1 MKLWG
6 NTVPGR
12 SAFRILVMA
21 ALQGPVLCASAR
33 AQTPQPS
40 APVVHAFDVP
50 AGQLDRVLVTIAE
63 QGHRPISFDAGLT
76 ANALGHGVKGTMTTG
91 QAIDQALA
99 DTGFE
104 QFTTSG
110 GALSIRRKP
119 VPTPHA
125 DAQSASDAPTLP
137 QIVVRDSL
145 QSAAGQFAGTASAS
159 ATRTDTPLT
168 DIPQSVQV
176 ITQEVMRSQQTQSVE
191 DILSNVSNVTISPS
205 TVGQD
210 MIQIRGFAAP
220 VSTDGLMT
228 DTYQNALAIPLI
240 GVAQVDVLKGADS
253 ILAGSMQPGG
263 VVNVVRKQPQADRV
277 NEVTLQ
283 TGSYGEMQAG
293 FDSAG
298 ALSADQRLT
307 YRFVVSGDRTSE
319 SYGGGVG
326 QRTLYLAPSVGYR
339 TASSNLVVGFT
350 QNTEHVPVPL
360 YTMIVDGSPAK
371 ISSPIG
377 GADDHMRINDTSV
390 YYDFTQ
396 KLLSNWTFR
405 SKASYDASV
414 TSYYDNDAT
423 ELDDSGLASF
433 YPVAGALH
441 QRTLSLE
448 ETLQAKY
455 RTGPVSQTFLAGFS
469 WQRNLINTATGGDF
483 AALTTGSIFTENLPE
498 VQLPASG
505 FVTSVSDYSY
515 QAYLQDQIALF
526 DRLHVL
532 ASISH
537 AQARNDYSSGKEYSE
552 GAWSPN
558 IGVLYQLTGEL
569 GFYANYLRSFTPQG
583 TDFLAN
589 GEVAPPAIGKSVE
602 IGLKGSFLDDKLIA
616 SANAFRSAVTNM
628 VVQAGPTILD
638 NELIPG
644 GTVSRGVEFDVSGE
658 ILPGWNVIANYA
670 YTDQTSPEYQSS
682 ISLLPRHS
690 FRLWTTYAF
699 RSEALHGWSIGGG
712 IKGRSAYQGESTG
725 KLPSYY
731 VPGQASTDIT
741 VSYHRKDWSIAFGVK
756 NLLNRNLYGDTA
768 TNSFL
773 AVYPGRTFV
782 LTGRYAI

>member
-6 NTVPGR
+6 NTMLGK
-12 SAFRILVMA
+12 SASGIAVFVV
-21 ALQGPVLCASAR
+21 LQSPLLSASAL
-33 AQTPQPS
+33 AQTPQSPGS
-40 APVVHAFDVP
+40 AVHAFDVQ
-50 AGQLDRVLVTIAE
+50 AGQLGRVLVTIAE

-76 ANALGHGVKGTMTTG
+76 TNALGQGVKGSMTTG
-91 QAIDQALA
+91 QAIDEALA
-99 DTGFE
+99 GTDFE
-104 QFTTSG
+104 RVTTSG
-110 GALSIRRKP
+110 GALSIRHKP
-119 VPTPHA
+119 APLSAA
-125 DAQSASDAPTLP
+125 DAQSASAAPTLP
-137 QIVVRDSL
+137 AIVVHDSP
-145 QSAAGQFAGTASAS
+145 QSSASQFAGTASAS

-191 DILSNVSNVTISPS
+191 DVLSNVSNVTISPS

-210 MIQIRGFAAP
+210 TIQIRGFAAP

-228 DTYQNALAIPLI
+228 NTYQNALSIPLI
-240 GVAQVDVLKGADS
+240 GVGQVDVLKGADS
-253 ILAGSMQPGG
+253 ILSGSMQPGG
-263 VVNVVRKQPQADRV
+263 VVNVVRKQPQADPV
-277 NEVTLQ
+277 NEVMLQ

-298 ALSADQRLT
+298 ALSPDRRLT
-307 YRFVVSGDRTSE
+307 YRFVVSGNRTAE

-326 QRTLYLAPSVGYR
+326 QRSLYLAPSIGYK
-339 TASSNLVVGFT
+339 TASSDLVVGFT

-405 SKASYDASV
+405 SKASYDVSV

-455 RTGPVSQTFLAGFS
+455 RTGPVSQTVLAGLS

-483 AALTTGSIFTENLPE
+483 AALTTGSIFTENQPE
-498 VQLPASG
+498 VQIPASG

-515 QAYLQDQIALF
+515 QAYLQDQISVF
-526 DRLHVL
+526 GRLHVL

-537 AQARNDYSSGKEYSE
+537 AQARNDYVTGKEYSE

-558 IGVLYQLTGEL
+558 IGVLYQLTGDL
-569 GFYANYLRSFTPQG
+569 GVYANYLRSFTPQG

-602 IGLKGSFLDDKLIA
+602 IGLKGSFLDDRLIA
-616 SANAFRSAVTNM
+616 SVDVFRSAVTNM

-644 GTVSRGVEFDVSGE
+644 GTVSRGVELDVSGE
-658 ILPGWNVIANYA
+658 IVPGWNVIANYS
-670 YTDQTSPEYQSS
+670 YTNQTSPEYQSS
-682 ISLLPRHS
+682 VSLLPRHS

-699 RSEALHGWSIGGG
+699 QGDALHGWSVGGG
-712 IKGRSAYQGESTG
+712 IRGRSAYQGESTG
-725 KLPSYY
+725 TLPSYY
-731 VPGQASTDIT
+731 VPGQASTDLT
-741 VSYHRKDWSIAFGVK
+741 VSYHRKDWSVAFGVK
-756 NLLNRNLYGDTA
+756 NVFNRTLYGDTA